1 MGAFHCAAEGYR
13 APFLSQDR
21 YGTAGDL
28 RGEGDRMA
36 AEHFFHAREQNQQN
50 QASRP
55 GNGRDAEQELLL
67 WRQFAEAANPKA
79 FCQNWLALQCR
90 MLGGVRGAM
99 VLLGEPDRGPFV
111 PVAVW
116 PDARVS
122 MQHLT
127 GAAERA
133 LKERRGLLVQGDSQ
147 GGNVGPEACHV
158 AYPVE
163 VSGKIHGVVV
173 LEVEGSSEETKIQG
187 LMRRLYWDAA
197 WLEILI
203 RRSEALHAEES
214 VDGFRKVL
222 DLVTTAV
229 EYRSFSEAAMAF
241 VTKMATS
248 LECDRVS
255 LGLIK
260 KRRAR
265 VSVISHSAESAKQ
278 TNLLRAIGAAMDEAL
293 DQGAVILFPE
303 PPDAV
308 PLVVRA
314 HEALSREGG
323 SGTILTIPLESHGKP
338 MGGLV
343 LERPAGKPFEKPVVE
358 TCESIAALVGTLLEN
373 KRLEDRLL
381 IRKAADSLATQLKRL
396 LGPGYLLR
404 KLIGTGIAVL
414 VLFFAVFKVDYRV
427 TATTSLEGV
436 VQRVVA
442 APFNGYVKEA
452 PVRPGDVVQ
461 EGQALCLLDDRDL
474 KLERVK
480 WLTEKEQ
487 LSKQFSEAIAKHD
500 RSQVLI
506 LRSKINQAEAQ
517 FSLIEEQL
525 SRTKVTAPF
534 HGVVMSGDLSQS
546 LGAPV
551 ERGQVLFEV
560 APLNEYRVIA
570 QVDERDILEVRAG
583 QKAEL
588 VLSSVPGEAFP
599 FVVEKITPVS
609 VAKEGTSSFRV
620 EGKMEQ
626 NSPRLRPGMEG
637 VGKITIDRR
646 RLIWVWTHQAVD
658 WMRLQMWK
666 WMP

>member
-1 MGAFHCAAEGYR
+1 
-13 APFLSQDR
+13 
-21 YGTAGDL
+21 
-28 RGEGDRMA
+28 
-36 AEHFFHAREQNQQN
+36 
-50 QASRP
+50 
-55 GNGRDAEQELLL
+55 
-67 WRQFAEAANPKA
+67 
-79 FCQNWLALQCR
+79 
-90 MLGGVRGAM
+90 
-99 VLLGEPDRGPFV
+99 
-111 PVAVW
+111 
-116 PDARVS
+116 
-122 MQHLT
+122 
-127 GAAERA
+127 
-133 LKERRGLLVQGDSQ
+133 
-147 GGNVGPEACHV
+147 
-158 AYPVE
+158 
-163 VSGKIHGVVV
+163 
-173 LEVEGSSEETKIQG
+173 
-187 LMRRLYWDAA
+187 
-197 WLEILI
+197 
-203 RRSEALHAEES
+203 
-214 VDGFRKVL
+214 
-222 DLVTTAV
+222 
-229 EYRSFSEAAMAF
+229 
-241 VTKMATS
+241 
-248 LECDRVS
+248 
-255 LGLIK
+255 
-260 KRRAR
+260 
-265 VSVISHSAESAKQ
+265 
-278 TNLLRAIGAAMDEAL
+278 
-293 DQGAVILFPE
+293 
-303 PPDAV
+303 
-308 PLVVRA
+308 
-314 HEALSREGG
+314 
-323 SGTILTIPLESHGKP
+323 
-338 MGGLV
+338 
-343 LERPAGKPFEKPVVE
+343 
-358 TCESIAALVGTLLEN
+358 
-373 KRLEDRLL
+373 L
-381 IRKAADSLATQLKRL
+381 IRKAADSLATQLRRL

-404 KLIGTGIAVL
+404 KIIGIGIVVL
-414 VLFFAVFKVDYRV
+414 VLFFSVFKVDYRV

-461 EGQALCLLDDRDL
+461 EGQTLCLLDDRDL

-517 FSLIEEQL
+517 FALIEEQL

-599 FVVEKITPVS
+599 FAVEKITPVS

-646 RLIWVWTHQAVD
+646 RLIWVWTHEAVD

>member
-1 MGAFHCAAEGYR
+1 
-13 APFLSQDR
+13 
-21 YGTAGDL
+21 
-28 RGEGDRMA
+28 MA
-36 AEHFFHAREQNQQN
+36 ADHFIHGREGNQRPH
-50 QASRP
+50 QAMGSGDSR
-55 GNGRDAEQELLL
+55 DSEQELLL
-67 WRQFAEAANPKA
+67 WRQFAEAATPKA

-99 VLLGEPDRGPFV
+99 VLLGEPDRGPFM

-133 LKERRGLLVQGDSQ
+133 LKERRGLLVEGESP
-147 GGNVGPEACHV
+147 GLNAVPEACHV

-173 LEVEGSSEETKIQG
+173 LEVERSPGHEVQG
-187 LMRRLYWDAA
+187 LMRKLYWDAA

-203 RRSEALHAEES
+203 RRSEALHSAESIAQLRE
-214 VDGFRKVL
+214 VL

-229 EYRSFSEAAMAF
+229 EYRTFSEAAMAF
-241 VTKMATS
+241 VTRMATS

-255 LGLIK
+255 LGLLK
-260 KRRAR
+260 GKQVR
-265 VSVISHSAESAKQ
+265 VSVLSHTAESGKQ

-293 DQGAVILFPE
+293 DQKIVILFPQ
-303 PPDAV
+303 PSDAP

-323 SGTILTIPLESHGKP
+323 SGTILTIPLESHGSVT
-338 MGGLV
+338 GGLV
-343 LERPAGKPFEKPVVE
+343 FERSVDKPFEKTAVE
-358 TCESIAALVGTLLEN
+358 TCETAAALVGTILEN

-381 IRKAADSLATQLKRL
+381 VRKAVDSLAVQLSRL
-396 LGPGYLLR
+396 LGPGHLLR
-404 KLIGTGIAVL
+404 KLIWIGIAAL
-414 VLFFAVFKVDYRV
+414 VVFFSVFKLDYRV
-427 TATTSLEGV
+427 TATTSIEGV

-452 PVRPGDVVQ
+452 PVRPGDVVR
-461 EGQALCLLDDRDL
+461 EGQALCFLDDRDQ

-487 LSKQFSEAIAKHD
+487 LSRQFSEAIAKHD

-517 FSLIEEQL
+517 LALIEEQL
-525 SRTKVTAPF
+525 SRTKVVAPF
-534 HGVVMSGDLSQS
+534 HGIVMSGDLSQS

-560 APLNEYRVIA
+560 APLDEYRVIA
-570 QVDERDILEVRAG
+570 QIDERDILDIQVG
-583 QKAEL
+583 QKGEL
-588 VLSSVPGEAFP
+588 VLPSMPGAEFP
-599 FVVEKITPVS
+599 FVIEKITPVS
-609 VAKEGTSSFRV
+609 VAKEGKNSFRV
-620 EGKMEQ
+620 EGKMDQ

-637 VGKITIDRR
+637 VGKIAIDRR
-646 RLIWVWTHQAVD
+646 RLIWVWTHEAVD
-658 WMRLQMWK
+658 WMRLQLWK